1 MSKYK
6 QYNKDITINNR
17 KTNMVKIMSKN
28 ACLMLLMVLALGA
41 CTSYKQVP
49 YIQNSDDL
57 KNIQQTTDLY
67 DARIM
72 PKDLLTITVNSTD
85 AETAAPYN
93 LVIQSNINTNNKTL
107 TTQPSLM
114 SYLVDNNGDI
124 DFPGL
129 GTLHVGGLT
138 KSEAERVIHQR
149 LQPFF
154 KEKFIVNV
162 RMINYKISVLG
173 EVARPNTYTISNE
186 KVNIFEAL
194 ALAGDLT
201 IYGKRDGVKLIRE
214 DAQGRKEVV
223 PLNLNDANIINSP
236 YYYLQQNDV
245 LYVEP
250 NKAKAKNSDIG
261 SSTTLWFSATSIMIS
276 LTSLMY
282 NILK

>member
-1 MSKYK
+1 MIKKFYLFFFIALAMS
-6 QYNKDITINNR
+6 
-17 KTNMVKIMSKN
+17 
-28 ACLMLLMVLALGA
+28 A

-49 YIQNSDDL
+49 YIQNSDEL
-57 KNIQQTTDLY
+57 INVPQTQDLY

-72 PKDLLTITVNSTD
+72 PKDLLTITVNSESP
-85 AETAAPYN
+85 ETAAPYN
-93 LVIQSNINTNNKTL
+93 LVIQSNLNTNSKTL

-114 SYLVDNNGDI
+114 SYLVDNNGNI
-124 DFPGL
+124 EFPSL

-138 KSEAERVIHQR
+138 KSEAERIIHQR

-154 KEKFIVNV
+154 SDNKFIVNV

-173 EVARPNTYTISNE
+173 EVARPNTYTVSNE
-186 KVNIFEAL
+186 KVNVFEAL

-223 PLNLNDANIINSP
+223 RLNLNDANIIHSP

-276 LTSLMY
+276 LTSLLY

>member
-1 MSKYK
+1 
-6 QYNKDITINNR
+6 
-17 KTNMVKIMSKN
+17 
-28 ACLMLLMVLALGA
+28 
-41 CTSYKQVP
+41 
-49 YIQNSDDL
+49 
-57 KNIQQTTDLY
+57 
-67 DARIM
+67 
-72 PKDLLTITVNSTD
+72 
-85 AETAAPYN
+85 
-93 LVIQSNINTNNKTL
+93 
-107 TTQPSLM
+107 M
-114 SYLVDNNGDI
+114 SYLVDNNGNI
-124 DFPGL
+124 EFPSL

-138 KSEAERVIHQR
+138 KSEAERIIHQR

-154 KEKFIVNV
+154 SDNKFIVNV

-173 EVARPNTYTISNE
+173 EVARPNTYTVSNE
-186 KVNIFEAL
+186 KVNVFEAL

-223 PLNLNDANIINSP
+223 RLNLNDANIIHSP

-276 LTSLMY
+276 LTSLLY

>member
-1 MSKYK
+1 MKK
-6 QYNKDITINNR
+6 K
-17 KTNMVKIMSKN
+17 NMRIVSKN
-28 ACLMLLMVLALGA
+28 FFPLLFVLLTLGA

-49 YIQNSDDL
+49 YIQNSDEL
-57 KNIQQTTDLY
+57 KNVQQVSDLY

-72 PKDLLTITVNSTD
+72 PKDLLTITVNSENP
-85 AETAAPYN
+85 ETAAPYN
-93 LVIQSNINTNNKTL
+93 LVIQSNINTHSKNL

-124 DFPGL
+124 EFPSL
-129 GTLHVGGLT
+129 GTVHVGGLT
-138 KSEAERVIHQR
+138 KSEAEEVIRQR
-149 LQPFF
+149 LRPYFSDD
-154 KEKFIVNV
+154 KYIVNV

-223 PLNLNDANIINSP
+223 ALNLKDANIITSP

-276 LTSLMY
+276 LTSLLY

>member
-1 MSKYK
+1 MKR
-6 QYNKDITINNR
+6 NFH
-17 KTNMVKIMSKN
+17 
-28 ACLMLLMVLALGA
+28 LLFLSAILAFSS
-41 CTSYKQVP
+41 CTSYKNVP

-57 KNIQQTTDLY
+57 KNVQQISELY

-72 PKDLLTITVNSTD
+72 PKDLLTITVNSEN

-93 LVIQSNINTNNKTL
+93 LVVQSPLSVHSKNV

-114 SYLVDNNGDI
+114 NYLVDNNGNI
-124 DFPGL
+124 DFPSL
-129 GTLHVGGLT
+129 GIVHVGGLT
-138 KSEAERVIHQR
+138 KSQAEEAIRKR
-149 LQPFF
+149 LAPFF
-154 KEKFIVNV
+154 SDGKFIVNV
-162 RMINYKISVLG
+162 RMTNYKISIIG

-214 DAQGRKEVV
+214 DSNGKKEIVK
-223 PLNLNDANIINSP
+223 LNLNDANIINSP

-276 LTSLMY
+276 LTSLLY
-282 NILK
+282 NILKK

>member
-1 MSKYK
+1 MSKYF
-6 QYNKDITINNR
+6 
-17 KTNMVKIMSKN
+17 SLLLL
-28 ACLMLLMVLALGA
+28 ALLMLGA

-49 YIQNSDDL
+49 YIQNSEEL
-57 KNIQQTTDLY
+57 KNVQQSSDLY

-72 PKDLLTITVNSTD
+72 PKDLLTITVNSENP
-85 AETAAPYN
+85 ETAAPYN
-93 LVIQSNINTNNKTL
+93 LVIQSNINTNSKNL

-114 SYLVDNNGDI
+114 SYLVDNNGNI
-124 DFPGL
+124 EFPSL
-129 GTLHVGGLT
+129 GTVHVGGLT
-138 KSEAERVIHQR
+138 KSEAEEVIRQR
-149 LQPFF
+149 LRPFF
-154 KEKFIVNV
+154 SDDKYIVNV

-223 PLNLNDANIINSP
+223 KLNLNDANIITSP

>member
-1 MSKYK
+1 MSK
-6 QYNKDITINNR
+6 R
-17 KTNMVKIMSKN
+17 F
-28 ACLMLLMVLALGA
+28 CLFFLIALAVSA

-49 YIQNSDDL
+49 YIQNSDEL
-57 KNIQQTTDLY
+57 INVPQKHDLY

-72 PKDLLTITVNSTD
+72 PKDLLTITVNSENP
-85 AETAAPYN
+85 ETAAPYN
-93 LVIQSNINTNNKTL
+93 LVIQSNLNTNSKTL

-114 SYLVDNNGDI
+114 SYLVDNDGNI
-124 DFPGL
+124 EFPSL
-129 GTLHVGGLT
+129 GTVHVGGLT
-138 KSEAERVIHQR
+138 KSEAEEVIRQR

-154 KEKFIVNV
+154 KDKFIVNV

-173 EVARPNTYTISNE
+173 EVARPNTYTVSNE

-201 IYGKRDGVKLIRE
+201 IYGKRDGVKLLRE

-223 PLNLNDANIINSP
+223 KLNLNDANIIHSP

-276 LTSLMY
+276 LTSLLY